1 MTDYKR
7 GDVVLVNF
15 VFSDESGVKRRPAL
29 VVSTERYQKKRRE
42 AIVAA
47 ITSNVERLLLGDHRV
62 REWRQAGLL
71 YPSVVT
77 GLLRT
82 VKRDMIH
89 RSLGTLSTSDLRAV
103 EGRLRDILALPSL
116 S

>member
-29 VVSTERYQKKRRE
+29 VVSTDRYQKRRQE

-62 REWRQAGLL
+62 RDWRQAGLL

-77 GLLRT
+77 GVLRT
-82 VKRDMIH
+82 VKRDMIN
-89 RSLGTLSTSDLRAV
+89 RSLGSLSASDLRAV
-103 EGRLRDILALPSL
+103 EGRLRDVLELPAVS
-116 S
+116 